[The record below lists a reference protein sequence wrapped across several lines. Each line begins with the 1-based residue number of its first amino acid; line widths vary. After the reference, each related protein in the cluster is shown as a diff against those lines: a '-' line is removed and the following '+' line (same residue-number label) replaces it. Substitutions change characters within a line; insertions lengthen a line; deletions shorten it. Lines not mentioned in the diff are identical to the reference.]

1 MTMVVSLIT
10 TMVRSKRYLR
20 NERRTDLQQHGL
32 RRIRRWPLC
41 FSKTALLYFNSS
53 MLIMN
58 SDLPVRPD
66 TAGKIGKL
74 RLSPSPKSS

>member
-32 RRIRRWPLC
+32 RRIRRRPLC

-58 SDLPVRPD
+58 HGSLAAANRGV
-66 TAGKIGKL
+66 AEYE
-74 RLSPSPKSS
+74 LSE